1 MHAVRQ
7 ITAPQLVTVSPQLID
22 PIVPLPDGA
31 AVSFQAQSRV
41 AEPAPSNADAPTL
54 AATGGV
60 RPIDHST
67 RWPVA
72 DCTRPR
78 VCAAAGP
85 AEIAET
91 IPLSTDGPM
100 CAEAEVFNALTENK
114 SFQGLPDHL
123 IQVQQTT
130 ESTHSTM
137 GMLSAAEAS
146 RSTRRRRRCRAW
158 SHRAQGTV
166 QTCSSS
172 AQRHD
177 MHTAACSMQRTTKR
191 TAAESMHST
200 RCIHCCATRSTTTR
214 RCLHRVLRHTMH
226 PPPCVVSTRDD
237 SVCQMRVYATA
248 CRDDAGTAQRYAR
261 KLDRGV

>member
-7 ITAPQLVTVSPQLID
+7 ITAPQLID

-72 DCTRPR
+72 YCTSPC

-100 CAEAEVFNALTENK
+100 CAEAEVFNALAENK

-123 IQVQQTT
+123 IQVQTT

-146 RSTRRRRRCRAW
+146 RSTRCRRHCRAW

-200 RCIHCCATRSTTTR
+200 RCIRCCATRSTTTR
-214 RCLHRVLRHTMH
+214 RCLHRALHTMH
-226 PPPCVVSTRDD
+226 PPPR
-237 SVCQMRVYATA
+237 MRRVYP
-248 CRDDAGTAQRYAR
+248 
-261 KLDRGV
+261 